1 MKKDETFVLE
11 AAPDFVLGFDVG
23 GTRLKAGAV
32 SRKGKLLAQAIVP
45 TGALAGPKALLMSIV
60 GLARAIEKKM
70 GGPAAAVGLG
80 LPGAIDP
87 DLGIVLLP
95 GRLKGLERF
104 PIVPRLRK
112 AFGVP
117 VIADNDAR
125 LAMIAEKEFG
135 QARGK
140 GWALTLTLGTGV
152 GSGVLIDGRIL
163 RDPHLQFGTQA
174 SHMVIQANGGRLCFT
189 GARGTAEMLCSAVAL
204 TQQVRDG
211 LARGIPSSLSD
222 RYSKDPASVDF
233 AAVMEGVQAHD
244 RLCVDELGVWTRN
257 LGWFLVSAAHAYA
270 PEIVILTGGATHG
283 AKHFLRPL
291 RAHVNKHLFRWP
303 IGEPLPIVVSKMI
316 DHAGV
321 LGAAAQAWL
330 FA

>member
-1 MKKDETFVLE
+1 LKKGDSFVLE
-11 AAPDFVLGFDVG
+11 KAPDYVLGFDVG

-32 SRKGKLLAQAIVP
+32 SRTGRLLAQEIIP
-45 TGALAGPKALLMSIV
+45 TGALAGPRALLLSIV
-60 GLARAIEKKM
+60 SLARSLEKTM
-70 GGPAAAVGLG
+70 GGPAGAVGLG
-80 LPGAIDP
+80 LPGAINP
-87 DLGIVLLP
+87 ERGIVLLP
-95 GRLKGLERF
+95 GRLKGLENF
-104 PIVPRLRK
+104 PIVPKLRK

-140 GWALTLTLGTGV
+140 GWALTITIGTGL

-174 SHMVIQANGGRLCFT
+174 SHMVLQSQGGRLCFT

-204 TQQVRDG
+204 AQQVRDG
-211 LARGIPSSLSD
+211 LSRGIPSLLGD
-222 RYSKDPASVDF
+222 RHAADPASIDF
-233 AAVMEGVQAHD
+233 AAVIEGAARGD
-244 RLCVDELGVWTRN
+244 RLCVDELGVWTTN
-257 LGWFLVSAAHAYA
+257 LGWFLVSAVHAYA
-270 PEIVILTGGATHG
+270 PEIVILTGGGAHG
-283 AKHFLRPL
+283 ARHFLRPL
-291 RAHVNKHLFRWP
+291 RTQVNRHLFRWP
-303 IGEPLPIVVSKMI
+303 VGEALPIVVSKMI

-330 FA
+330 FV

>member
-1 MKKDETFVLE
+1 MKKGDTFVLE

-32 SRKGKLLAQAIVP
+32 SRKGKLLAQEIVP
-45 TGALAGPKALLMSIV
+45 TGALEGPKALLMSIV
-60 GLARAIEKKM
+60 AIARALEKRM
-70 GGPAAAVGLG
+70 GGPASAVGLG

-87 DLGIVLLP
+87 ERGVVLLP
-95 GRLKGLERF
+95 GRLKGLENF
-104 PIVPRLRK
+104 PIVPKLK
-112 AFGVP
+112 SAFGVP

-125 LAMIAEKEFG
+125 LAMIAEKEYG
-135 QARGK
+135 LARGK
-140 GWALTLTLGTGV
+140 GWALTVTIGTGV

-174 SHMVIQANGGRLCFT
+174 SHMVLQAAGGRLCFT

-204 TQQVRDG
+204 AQQVRDG
-211 LARGIPSSLSD
+211 LSRGIPSLLSD
-222 RYSKDPASVDF
+222 RHAADANAVDF
-233 AAVMEGVQAHD
+233 AAVLEGAARRD
-244 RLCVDELGVWTRN
+244 RLCLDELAVWTQN
-257 LGWFLVSAAHAYA
+257 LGWFLVSAVHAYS
-270 PEIVILTGGATHG
+270 PEIVILAGGGANG
-283 AKHFLRPL
+283 AKYFLKSL

-303 IGEPLPIVVSKMI
+303 VGEPLPIVVSKLK

>member
-1 MKKDETFVLE
+1 MKNGDTFVLDG
-11 AAPDFVLGFDVG
+11 APEFVLGFDVG

-32 SRKGKLLAQAIVP
+32 DRKGKLLAQQIVP
-45 TGALAGPKALLMSIV
+45 TGALAGPKNLLMSIV
-60 GLARAIEKKM
+60 ALARSIENYL
-70 GGPAAAVGLG
+70 GGPAMAVGLG

-87 DLGIVLLP
+87 DRGIVLLP
-95 GRLKGLERF
+95 GRLKGLEKF
-104 PIVPRLRK
+104 PIVPKLRK

-140 GWALTLTLGTGV
+140 GWALTVTIGTGV

-174 SHMVIQANGGRLCFT
+174 SHIVMQAQGGRLCFT

-204 TQQVRDG
+204 AQQVRDG
-211 LARGIPSSLSD
+211 LSRGIPSLLAE
-222 RYSKDPASVDF
+222 RHAADPASIDF
-233 AAVMEGVQAHD
+233 AAVVEGATRKD
-244 RLCVDELGVWTRN
+244 RLCVDELNVWTTN
-257 LGWFLVSAAHAYA
+257 LGWFLVSAVHAYA
-270 PEIVILTGGATHG
+270 PEVVILTGGGAHG
-283 AKHFLRPL
+283 AKHYLSPL
-291 RAHVNKHLFRWP
+291 REHVNKHLFRWP
-303 IGEPLPIVVSKMI
+303 VGEPLPIVVSKMI